1 MRHASR
7 LRCSAAPCLA
17 ALAIA
22 VLAGCSPRLDWRDV
36 RSVSGR
42 YVIALPDRPQI
53 AQREVDYDAGGGPVK
68 LALSMTS
75 SGVGGTLFAVCV
87 ATLPPAVLRDPARA
101 VAWLR
106 DSLVRNIGGTLD
118 AVRPLV
124 APPGA
129 AGRAQLAEE
138 AVARGTIGAEHR
150 AAQLVTRLYL
160 VDDRLFAVT
169 AIAADGELPPAALDV
184 FLSSF
189 RLTD

>member
-1 MRHASR
+1 MTRT
-7 LRCSAAPCLA
+7 AARCLA
-17 ALAIA
+17 ALATA
-22 VLAGCSPRLDWRDV
+22 SLVACTPRLDWRDV
-36 RSVSGR
+36 QSVSGR
-42 YVIALPDRPQI
+42 YVIALPDRPQM
-53 AQREVDYDAGGGPVK
+53 AQREVDYDATGGPVK

-87 ATLPPAVLRDPARA
+87 TTLPAEVLRDPARA
-101 VAWLR
+101 LAWFR
-106 DSLVRNIGGTLD
+106 DGLVRNIGGTLG

-150 AAQLVTRLYL
+150 AAQLVMRLYL
-160 VDDRLFAVT
+160 VDDRLFAIT
-169 AIAADGELPPAALDV
+169 AIAADGELSPAALDV